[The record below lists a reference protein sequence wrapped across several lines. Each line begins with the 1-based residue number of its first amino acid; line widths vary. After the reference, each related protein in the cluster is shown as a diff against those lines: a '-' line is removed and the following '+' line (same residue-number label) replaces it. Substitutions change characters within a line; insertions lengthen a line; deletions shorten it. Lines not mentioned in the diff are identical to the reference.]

1 MINELKIDTVADL
14 NRKPKILIVD
24 DDKISRM
31 LLAIRLEDITDNIL
45 CVADGTDAVD
55 SIRNNPD
62 IDLIMMDINMSEM
75 DGYEAVRQIRKFN
88 SDVIIIAQTATDLS
102 MEREKAIACGFNDF
116 VLKPVKREVIMDLI
130 DRHSHFQALDIHV

>member
-1 MINELKIDTVADL
+1 VEDL

-31 LLAIRLEDITDNIL
+31 LLAIRLEEITDNIL
-45 CVADGTDAVD
+45 CVADGTDAVE
-55 SIRNNPD
+55 SIRKYPD

-75 DGYEAVRQIRKFN
+75 DGYEAVLQIRKFN
-88 SDVIIIAQTATDLS
+88 RDVIIIAQTATDLS

-116 VLKPVKREVIMDLI
+116 VLKPVRKEVIIDLI
-130 DRHSHFQALDIHV
+130 NRHSHYQTLDFQV